1 MIGRPA
7 VLLFW
12 KVSSRPSVD
21 SLALVRE
28 TLRRSEG
35 AEVVLLAI
43 HGEDGAETANALGD
57 EAVIATP
64 DPDGAIAAAYGVNVW
79 PTTIVIDEFGV
90 IVDIR
95 SGLLTEESEDA
106 PEPSLKA
113 E

>member
-21 SLALVRE
+21 SLALLRE
-28 TLRRSEG
+28 TLHKSEG
-35 AEVVLLAI
+35 SEVVLLAI
-43 HGEDGAETANALGD
+43 HAENGAETANALGD
-57 EAVIATP
+57 EAVIVTP
-64 DPDGAIAAAYGVNVW
+64 DPDGAIANAYGVNVW
-79 PTTIVIDEFGV
+79 PTTIIIDASGV

-95 SGLLTEESEDA
+95 SGLLTEEPDEA